1 MKPCVTGPNARTP
14 KPGRGTRVAQR
25 ALMTLCLP
33 LSLCAA
39 EASLAAEPA
48 DLGRLFY
55 TPAQRA
61 QLESA
66 RPHAVTLGTHPSQ
79 APNPDSA
86 ITPLRFDGV
95 MTRSDG
101 KSTRW
106 VDGKAQ
112 LGTSG
117 VAGLKPGQIRLDGKV
132 VEPYQVLRP
141 NRAEASEKES
151 TP

>member
-1 MKPCVTGPNARTP
+1 MRPCVTGSYARSLQ
-14 KPGRGTRVAQR
+14 PGWAVRLVQR

-33 LSLCAA
+33 LALCTA
-39 EASLAAEPA
+39 EASLAAPA
-48 DLGRLFY
+48 ELGRLFY

-66 RPHAVTLGTHPSQ
+66 RAHTVTHGAHPSQ
-79 APNPDSA
+79 APSPDRA
-86 ITPLRFDGV
+86 APPLRFDGV
-95 MTRSDG
+95 VTRSDG

-112 LGTSG
+112 LGASG
-117 VAGLKPGQIRLDGKV
+117 LAGLKPGQIRLDGRV

-141 NRAEASEKES
+141 NQAEASEKES

>member
-1 MKPCVTGPNARTP
+1 MTGSDARSLQ
-14 KPGRGTRVAQR
+14 PGWAVRLVQR

-33 LSLCAA
+33 LTPA
-39 EASLAAEPA
+39 E
-48 DLGRLFY
+48 LGRLFY

-61 QLESA
+61 QLETA
-66 RPHAVTLGTHPSQ
+66 RAHTVTQGAHPSQ
-79 APNPDSA
+79 APSSDRA
-86 ITPLRFDGV
+86 AAPLRFDGV

-112 LGTSG
+112 LGASG
-117 VAGLKPGQIRLDGKV
+117 LAGLKPGQIRLDGRV

-141 NRAEASEKES
+141 NQAEASEKES